1 MNMKAAGIAI
11 PVIVLSLV
19 GIAIYSLV
27 RDGKID
33 FGGEPNVTIAME
45 IASTAFLHDGNIP
58 SKYTCDAAAPV
69 SPPLLFSGAPEG
81 TVSLAIIMEDP
92 DVPTAVLPSGVF
104 DHWVMFNID
113 PATTTLE
120 EGKTV
125 GVVGANGRGARS
137 YAPPCPPP
145 QYTPSEHRYFFR
157 LYALD
162 TMLDLPAGATKAQ
175 VLAAMD
181 GHILET
187 AELVGR
193 YDRAPKPAQ

>member
-19 GIAIYSLV
+19 GIAVYSLV
-27 RDGKID
+27 RDGRID

-45 IASTAFLHDGNIP
+45 IASTAFLHDAPIP
-58 SKYTCDAAAPV
+58 EKYTCDAAAPV
-69 SPPLLFSGAPEG
+69 SPPLLFSGMPEG
-81 TVSLAIIMEDP
+81 TVSLALVVEDP
-92 DVPTAVLPSGVF
+92 DVPTAVRPSGMF
-104 DHWVMFNID
+104 DHWVLFNI
-113 PATTTLE
+113 PASTTE
-120 EGKTV
+120 IAEGKSVGAV
-125 GVVGANGRGARS
+125 GVNSRGISS

-145 QYTPSEHRYFFR
+145 QYEPTEHRYFFR

-162 TMLDLPAGATKAQ
+162 TTLTLPFGATKEQ
-175 VLAAMD
+175 VQAAME

-193 YDRAPKPAQ
+193 YDRSQKQ